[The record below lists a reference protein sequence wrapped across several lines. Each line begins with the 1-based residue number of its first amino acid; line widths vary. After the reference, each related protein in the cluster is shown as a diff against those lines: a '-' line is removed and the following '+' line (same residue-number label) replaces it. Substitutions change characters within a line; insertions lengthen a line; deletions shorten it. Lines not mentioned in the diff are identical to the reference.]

1 VDGDCACGRP
11 LPSSELL
18 DPLFLADTGRKV
30 GLNGWVGV
38 SLGLAGGLNIFTPQG
53 LLENQIKYVYLV
65 QLNNCELHAICISY
79 SCHLGSRFLLMLGV
93 FGALIVWPVSSLL
106 MLGFWKGELERAE
119 LGELSLF
126 NGAVLRNIFGEFKM
140 VL

>member
-1 VDGDCACGRP
+1 MI
-11 LPSSELL
+11 LNSFIFYSKI
-18 DPLFLADTGRKV
+18 LFLIFKLQGSQCNNPK
-30 GLNGWVGV
+30 L
-38 SLGLAGGLNIFTPQG
+38 LAI
-53 LLENQIKYVYLV
+53 IM
-65 QLNNCELHAICISY
+65 SY

-93 FGALIVWPVSSLL
+93 FGALIVWPGSSLL
-106 MLGFWKGELERAE
+106 ILGFWKGELERAE